1 MRLQRTVAVALRQEA
16 QVDAGV
22 PFARAELAR
31 FAWPWSPSGQGVLN
45 EDGLPAVRL
54 SASGEPPPAADAPV
68 SADRL
73 GAFGR
78 SALRALSALET
89 GPRVG
94 SAPSHD
100 LSVARKEL
108 PGWAVRLLVLALLL
122 PALLLT
128 VDAVARARRRHE
140 TPSLG
145 RVVIAAIPFALGA
158 LLPGGLGLTG
168 AVAATAPP
176 PLPPAA
182 PLDGSGW
189 AAIGCTV
196 AVVVL
201 ATPGASMNRTGHKQ
215 TLVSSHPAN
224 KNAVRH
230 GVFSLEFSSREH
242 GDRRRPDVGGAHLS
256 TRGWLRRRS
265 APLLP

>member
-1 MRLQRTVAVALRQEA
+1 MRLQRTVAFALRQEA

-45 EDGLPAVRL
+45 EDGFPAVRL

-94 SAPSHD
+94 AAPSRD

-128 VDAVARARRRHE
+128 VDAVARAPAPARAAHAVARARGHRLDPLRARCALRPRARADGGGRRDGAAASAVGRAARRERLGGDRLHRRGRGARGAAAAAADARARHAARRARRR
-140 TPSLG
+140 
-145 RVVIAAIPFALGA
+145 
-158 LLPGGLGLTG
+158 
-168 AVAATAPP
+168 
-176 PLPPAA
+176 
-182 PLDGSGW
+182 
-189 AAIGCTV
+189 
-196 AVVVL
+196 
-201 ATPGASMNRTGHKQ
+201 
-215 TLVSSHPAN
+215 
-224 KNAVRH
+224 
-230 GVFSLEFSSREH
+230 
-242 GDRRRPDVGGAHLS
+242 
-256 TRGWLRRRS
+256 RRRS
-265 APLLP
+265 RRSS